1 MRRAAP
7 SRPRGSAAQA
17 GARSQ
22 SVRSP
27 VRSMRIVEPT
37 RSTRMLVAPF
47 SPIVPDPDRS
57 RARSVAVPRAASG
70 NGRAA
75 PSQGLLAWLVI
86 GIGIVVCIPAAR
98 GSALLGATLPF
109 WLVAAPLM
117 NLAWRYR
124 ALLASR
130 AAEIFRRSPT
140 LRTRRQQAR
149 WLSRPLSRNALPAH
163 AARRD
168 RRERSG
174 DRRSHAPK
182 DRAQ

>member
-1 MRRAAP
+1 
-7 SRPRGSAAQA
+7 
-17 GARSQ
+17 
-22 SVRSP
+22 
-27 VRSMRIVEPT
+27 
-37 RSTRMLVAPF
+37 MLVAPF

-117 NLAWRYR
+117 NLAW
-124 ALLASR
+124 LSG
-130 AAEIFRRSPT
+130 T
-140 LRTRRQQAR
+140 AR
-149 WLSRPLSRNALPAH
+149 V
-163 AARRD
+163 ARR
-168 RRERSG
+168 G
-174 DRRSHAPK
+174 NIP
-182 DRAQ
+182 